1 MSKRI
6 FNVVRPR
13 EGQDGKT
20 YWDRHGVLVVDGDKI
35 SLKLESLPLAD
46 DWNGWFNVFEKDDQH
61 QGQQQG
67 QQQARGNGNGA
78 GQGRRPPPTHAPAA
92 RYDDDVPF

>member
-13 EGQDGKT
+13 EGAEGKT
-20 YWDRHGVLVVDGDKI
+20 YWDRHGVLIVDGSKI
-35 SLKLESLPLAD
+35 SLKLESLPLGE

-61 QGQQQG
+61 QGQQG

-78 GQGRRPPPTHAPAA
+78 GQQQRPAPAGDHF
-92 RYDDDVPF
+92 DDDIPF

>member
-35 SLKLESLPLAD
+35 SLKLESLPLAE

-61 QGQQQG
+61 QQQG

-78 GQGRRPPPTHAPAA
+78 GYGRRPPAPAQ
-92 RYDDDVPF
+92 RMEEDVPF